1 MNELIGRYRQGPEFL
16 ESALAGVTE
25 DEANFHRES
34 GKWNIK
40 QTVRHLADTE
50 ILAAARFR
58 TIISEDNPVLA
69 GFKPDDW
76 AAGLKYDQA
85 PLAGSLAMFRAL
97 RVDNADLLEQS
108 GEAALARTGQHSV
121 RGPMSIQMFVELFL
135 KHVETHVRHIK
146 ETREAWSAK

>member
-1 MNELIGRYRQGPEFL
+1 MSELIGRYRRGPEFL

-25 DEANFHRES
+25 EEANFHREP

-40 QTVRHLADTE
+40 QLARHLTDTE

-58 TIISEDNPVLA
+58 TIIAEDNPVLA

-85 PLAGSLAMFRAL
+85 SLAESTAVFRAL
-97 RVDNADLLEQS
+97 RIDNANLLEQS
-108 GEAALARTGQHSV
+108 GEAALARTGQHTV
-121 RGPMSIQMFVELFL
+121 RGPMSIQQFVELFL
-135 KHVETHVRHIK
+135 KHVDTHVRHI
-146 ETREAWSAK
+146 EEIRAEWSAK